1 MAFDWAIVPLVII
14 ELLQERDEQSRVD
27 CATGQDGMVRK
38 AVLSHCQPDQN
49 GQPSGLFGRGPM
61 HESSGAAMDG
71 RTVFPALTST
81 NHRFELVRG
90 HEEVC
95 LQALKIARPTVQ
107 VQQNSGVGT

>member
-1 MAFDWAIVPLVII
+1 
-14 ELLQERDEQSRVD
+14 
-27 CATGQDGMVRK
+27 
-38 AVLSHCQPDQN
+38 
-49 GQPSGLFGRGPM
+49 M

-95 LQALKIARPTVQ
+95 LQALLIGRHIVQ